1 LSILTV
7 DRDLNNNL
15 SISSKNYSVKDG
27 LMDNFFNGH
36 SISKLRNGDILLGNI
51 DGYSIFNPNKMNEKN
66 QPIAQVKFTGLTVG
80 NQKIQVD
87 SIYNGHKLLEHPME
101 LTPELTFKYNDKLI
115 SLQFTTGD
123 LLNADKVKYAY
134 KIEGFNTEW
143 IPTQENKIELSTLH
157 P

>member
-1 LSILTV
+1 REGISNVYKDNEDIFWLGHSNGLTIWDQKTDKIYYFDKTKGLCDDSIKGIIADNPNNIWVTTSNGLSILTV

-66 QPIAQVKFTGLTVG
+66 QPIAKVKFTGLTVG
-80 NQKIQVD
+80 NQKIQV
-87 SIYNGHKLLEHPME
+87 
-101 LTPELTFKYNDKLI
+101 
-115 SLQFTTGD
+115 
-123 LLNADKVKYAY
+123 
-134 KIEGFNTEW
+134 
-143 IPTQENKIELSTLH
+143 
-157 P
+157 